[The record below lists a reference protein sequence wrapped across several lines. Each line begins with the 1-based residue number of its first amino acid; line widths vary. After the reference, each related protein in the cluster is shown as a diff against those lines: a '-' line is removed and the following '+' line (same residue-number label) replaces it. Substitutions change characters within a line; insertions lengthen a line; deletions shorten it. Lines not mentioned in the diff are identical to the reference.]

1 MDFDFPPD
9 TLMLRDI
16 LHRLVQKEA
25 RPLEMKYFNTGRLEP
40 EEQARLR
47 SAIEQMGL
55 WGATIPEKFGGGGLD
70 TLTACV
76 IEEELG
82 GTFIPVEMGDVPA
95 LLYACTGDQVG
106 RFLEP
111 ALAGKR
117 KAVLAAREPGGVRP
131 EAWTTTASPE
141 SQQLRL
147 KGTKVLSATP
157 APNDFLIVLAKAPAG
172 ITAYLLESAHPGL
185 TISNHNGDTATLQ
198 DVLVGKD
205 AVLGETGRSLASA
218 AAEGPRAWI
227 RTGARYLGIVQ
238 RLLTMATEH
247 AKDWVSLGAPLS
259 VRPAVQRQLA
269 ETSVELESARWLVYH
284 AAWLA
289 DKGQPVRLPA
299 AQVRL
304 ATGQMLQRA
313 IDRVTSIFGGPA
325 PAPNLLPQRMVRSR
339 VSPEALEL
347 ALDYARAAVANELLA
362 ADTEK

>member
-1 MDFDFPPD
+1 MDFDFPTD

-16 LHRLVQKEA
+16 LRRFVQKEA

-55 WGATIPEKFGGGGLD
+55 WGATVPERFGGGGLD

-82 GTFIPVEMGDVPA
+82 GTFIPVELGDVPA
-95 LLYACTGDQVG
+95 LLYACTGEQVG

-117 KAVLAAREPGGVRP
+117 RAILAAREPEGVRP
-131 EAWTTTASPE
+131 EAWTTIAVPE
-141 SQQLRL
+141 GEHLRL
-147 KGTKVLSATP
+147 KGTKVLSA
-157 APNDFLIVLAKAPAG
+157 APGSNDFLIVLAKAPAG
-172 ITAYLLESAHPGL
+172 FTAILVESSHPGL
-185 TISNHNGDTATLQ
+185 TISNQTGGTATLQ
-198 DVLVGKD
+198 DVLVEKD
-205 AVLGETGRSLASA
+205 AILGEPGKSLASA
-218 AAEGPRAWI
+218 SAEGPRVWI
-227 RTGARYLGIVQ
+227 RTGARYVGIVQ
-238 RLLTMATEH
+238 RLLTMAADH
-247 AKDWVSLGAPLS
+247 ARDWVSLGAPLS

-269 ETSVELESARWLVYH
+269 EISVELESARWLVYH

-289 DKGQPVRLPA
+289 DKGQPIRLPA

-313 IDRVTSIFGGPA
+313 IDRVTTIFGGPA
-325 PAPNLLPQRMVRSR
+325 PAPNLLPQRMVRSQ
-339 VSPEALEL
+339 VSPEALEV
-347 ALDYARAAVANELLA
+347 ALEYARASVAAEVLA
-362 ADTEK
+362 AGTEK